1 MSRRAAFSA
10 QNPTDTVAMIPVARN
25 KQTRNWEKSN
35 RAHAYYIPRH
45 LEDKAIIIRDE
56 IMGIADGL
64 NQSAIV
70 ATATDV
76 AAAFMERALFKVE
89 KGVVVLD
96 ARPDPAYKKTSLVCV
111 EVEGAA
117 IPQNIT
123 CKERNN
129 EKKQYIYLAYRWSGE
144 EDKRIKGLAKQHH
157 IAPGEI
163 IILLL
168 SKALNAYK
176 NGDLKLLP
184 LSSTVRQTVTGA
196 WK

>member
-1 MSRRAAFSA
+1 MPRRAAFSA

-76 AAAFMERALFKVE
+76 AAAFIERALFKVE
-89 KGVVVLD
+89 KGVIVLD
-96 ARPDPAYKKTSLVCV
+96 ARPDSAYKKTSLVCV
-111 EVEGAA
+111 EVEGEA

-123 CKERNN
+123 PKEKGDTQ
-129 EKKQYIYLAYRWSGE
+129 KKLFLAYRWPKEFDQKIKDLSKLHNILSGE
-144 EDKRIKGLAKQHH
+144 IV
-157 IAPGEI
+157 
-163 IILLL
+163 ILLL

-176 NGDLKLLP
+176 NGDIGLISQP
-184 LSSTVRQTVTGA
+184 STVRQTVTGA